1 MPSVVFYGLYGL
13 YLRPL
18 FVQYTKEAKCM
29 VGEQARGRFTSNT
42 CSYQNNRSISSSGA
56 GGRLSCAMTQD
67 FFHAV
72 YLVEPSIMF
81 SFLAIPMNLLG
92 LKLRF
97 KLKDITDTIQDIQH
111 IESVNSEQNDS
122 VILGKL
128 IAQKKHALYS

>member
-1 MPSVVFYGLYGL
+1 MRNDPGF
-13 YLRPL
+13 
-18 FVQYTKEAKCM
+18 
-29 VGEQARGRFTSNT
+29 
-42 CSYQNNRSISSSGA
+42 
-56 GGRLSCAMTQD
+56 

-92 LKLRF
+92 LKLSF
-97 KLKDITDTIQDIQH
+97 KLKDIIDTIQDIQH

-128 IAQKKHALYS
+128 IAQKKHALCS